1 MNPRE
6 RDEENQEMSLSKSAR
21 MEMSSSLL
29 EQTQPTTSSIRK
41 NKDEHLSQN
50 VLMEKNPDNSY
61 ADTNLKPTVK
71 NYANE
76 SLFTEKL
83 KSKKRKEID
92 GLAIEDE
99 VLEQLFKDTEL
110 ELESEVKVQKQE
122 EDISVRKRPRL
133 AIETNVTFNDE
144 TKSES
149 NKISQENEI
158 EKKCELKKESL
169 WSTKELSV
177 RNFLIFIKI

>member
-21 MEMSSSLL
+21 MEMSYSLL

-50 VLMEKNPDNSY
+50 VLVEKNPDNSY

-92 GLAIEDE
+92 DLAIEDE

-133 AIETNVTFNDE
+133 DIETNVTFNDE
-144 TKSES
+144 TIPES
-149 NKISQENEI
+149 NKISVSNI
-158 EKKCELKKESL
+158 
-169 WSTKELSV
+169 
-177 RNFLIFIKI
+177 IY

>member
-1 MNPRE
+1 
-6 RDEENQEMSLSKSAR
+6 

-122 EDISVRKRPRL
+122 DISVRKRPRL
-133 AIETNVTFNDE
+133 DIETNVTCNDE
-144 TKSES
+144 TKPES
-149 NKISQENEI
+149 NKISVSNIIYWEVLQI
-158 EKKCELKKESL
+158 G
-169 WSTKELSV
+169 T
-177 RNFLIFIKI
+177 